1 MPLLEIAL
9 GGIFLLW
16 CGIGVL
22 NFWGTRG
29 IAVLR
34 PDQATEPFPIAPRVS
49 IIVPARNEE
58 ETLPALLESLLR
70 LDYPGYDV
78 TLVDDASTDRTGL
91 IADEWAARRESAGRL
106 KVIHN
111 RELPLGW
118 SGKVHALNL
127 AARAAQGEWILAT
140 DADVVFHP
148 AVLRLAMSRALQ
160 LDARLVSLVP
170 EFVFGSVWE
179 RVVLP
184 AFSFLLAT
192 LFPIRLINDPR
203 SPRALAAGAF
213 ILMRRADL
221 EALGGYERLRAT
233 VVEDLRLAETFK
245 RSGRRIFV
253 AFTRGLFRTRM
264 YRGAHELW
272 EGLSRS
278 AFEGAGFS
286 VARVLTGVVL
296 GLLLTVLPWVSVFT
310 LPFRE
315 PHIGHS
321 PFPNLALHLAGAA
334 CGMSLLVYSPFLVVF
349 RLPLSYAFTLPLAT
363 LFYAAA
369 ALNSV
374 WENVVGAGVAWKGR
388 RYSRQASGSDPK
400 LGKRD

>member
-9 GGIFLLW
+9 GGILLLW

-22 NFWGTRG
+22 NLWGSRG
-29 IAVLR
+29 IEVLR
-34 PDQATEPFPIAPRVS
+34 PDQATEPLPTAPRVS

-58 ETLPALLESLLR
+58 ETLPALLGSLLR
-70 LDYPGYDV
+70 LDYPDYDV
-78 TLVDDASTDRTGL
+78 TLVDDASTDRTGP
-91 IADEWAARRESAGRL
+91 IADEWAARRECAGRL

-111 RELPLGW
+111 RELPPGW
-118 SGKVHALNL
+118 GGKVHALNL

-160 LDARLVSLVP
+160 LEARLVSLVP

-179 RVVLP
+179 KAVLP

-192 LFPIRLINDPR
+192 LFPIRLINDPK

-213 ILMRRADL
+213 MLMRRADL
-221 EALGGYERLRAT
+221 EALGGYERLQAT

-264 YRGAHELW
+264 YRGARELW

-278 AFEGAGFS
+278 AFEGSGFS

-315 PHIGHS
+315 GHP
-321 PFPNLALHLAGAA
+321 PFPKLALHLAWAA
-334 CGMSLLVYSPFLVVF
+334 CGVSLLVYSPVLAVF
-349 RLPLSYAFTLPLAT
+349 RVPLSYAFTLPLAT

-374 WENVVGAGVAWKGR
+374 WKSVVGAGVTWKGR
-388 RYSRQASGSDPK
+388 RYSR
-400 LGKRD
+400 KRPVNALRNRARQE